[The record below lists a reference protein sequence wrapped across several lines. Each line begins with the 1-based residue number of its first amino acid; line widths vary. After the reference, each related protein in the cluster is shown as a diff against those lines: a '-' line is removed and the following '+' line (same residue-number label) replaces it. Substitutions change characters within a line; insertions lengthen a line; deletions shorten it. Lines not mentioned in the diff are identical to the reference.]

1 MNSRLWVTRLATL
14 IVAVALVAPAEA
26 RKKPQSGASTE
37 PGKYEK
43 WGPDIDE
50 IEIVKAFDASSYKN
64 VVVVPVE
71 ADDVKLPEKEDNT
84 YEPVRKVLAAAT
96 EPFAE
101 GIEKHYQAAEV
112 AVSEKPGKASGT
124 LVVRTKIEVMDP
136 GSRAKRYFAGFGAG
150 AARVKL
156 SGEIVDAKSKAVL
169 VRFTQERRSGFGVAG
184 GSYEALLNRNLRAI
198 GEDVANILK
207 SF

>member
-1 MNSRLWVTRLATL
+1 MNSRLYVTRLAAL
-14 IVAVALVAPAEA
+14 CLAVAVVVPAEA
-26 RKKPQSGASTE
+26 RKKQSGANTE

-50 IEIVKAFDASSYKN
+50 IEIVKAFDAAAYKN

-71 ADDVKLPEKEDNT
+71 ADDVKLPEKDDNT
-84 YEPVRKVLAAAT
+84 YEPVQKVLAAAT

-101 GIEKHYQAAEV
+101 GIEKNYEAAKV
-112 AVSEKPGKASGT
+112 AVNDKPGKGSDT
-124 LVVRTKIEVMDP
+124 LIVRTKIEMMDP
-136 GSRAKRYFAGFGAG
+136 GSRAKRYFGGFGAG

-207 SF
+207 AF

>member
-1 MNSRLWVTRLATL
+1 
-14 IVAVALVAPAEA
+14 EA
-26 RKKPQSGASTE
+26 RKKKQDGANTE

-64 VVVVPVE
+64 VVVVPVQT
-71 ADDVKLPEKEDNT
+71 DDVKLPEKEDNT
-84 YEPVRKVLAAAT
+84 YEPVQKILASAT
-96 EPFAE
+96 DPFAE
-101 GIEKHYQAAEV
+101 GLEKNYEAAKV
-112 AVSEKPGKASGT
+112 KVDPKPGKGADT
-124 LVVRTKIEVMDP
+124 LLVRTKIEVMDP
-136 GSRAKRYFAGFGAG
+136 GSRAKRYFGGFGAG

-207 SF
+207 AF